1 MNRFLIMLIVTG
13 LVTYLT
19 RATPMIL
26 YRGKEPGKFI
36 KSFLEYIPYA
46 ALGGLLFPEVLYST
60 GNLVTALAGGV
71 FASVLILKKQNMIV
85 SVLGT
90 IVLVYFLNLY
100 F

>member
-19 RATPMIL
+19 RAIPMIF
-26 YRGKEPGKFI
+26 YKGKEPGKFV

-60 GNLVTALAGGV
+60 GNMATALAGGV
-71 FASVLILKKQNMIV
+71 FASALILKKQNMIV
-85 SVLGT
+85 AVLGT

>member
-19 RATPMIL
+19 RAIPMIF

-60 GNLVTALAGGV
+60 GNLITALAGGV